1 MNNKL
6 LTTGQAAK
14 ICSVTPDTVLK
25 WIHSG
30 RLPATRTP
38 GGHHRVSV
46 EDLEQVLVGGDQKS
60 EDAAVDLGER
70 PERPFRYCWE
80 FNGKGELREGCKECV
95 VYEMRAE
102 RCYEVVERA
111 REIGHQK
118 VFCQQSCAEC
128 DYYRAVHDQAAN
140 VLVITDNEVLAET
153 LKSGAAREGFNL
165 EVTDC
170 EYTTSAVVDS
180 FRPDVAV
187 VDCSLGKQLTR
198 DICDHLV
205 EDPRVPFIRVV
216 LAAGEGEVPAECDK
230 EVFARIEKPFDIRHV
245 AEFVSGRWGERRTL
259 N

>member
-1 MNNKL
+1 MTNKL

-38 GGHHRVSV
+38 GGHHRVARH
-46 EDLEQVLVGGDQKS
+46 DLEQVLSADA
-60 EDAAVDLGER
+60 DAAIER
-70 PERPFRYCWE
+70 TSEAAERPFRYCWE
-80 FNGKGELREGCKECV
+80 FNGRGELRDGCKDCV

-111 REIGHQK
+111 REIGHNK
-118 VFCQQSCAEC
+118 VFCKQTCAEC

-140 VLVITDNEVLAET
+140 VLVITDNEVLADT
-153 LKSGAAREGFNL
+153 LKRGAAQQGFNL
-165 EVTDC
+165 EVADC

-216 LAAGEGEVPAECDK
+216 LAASEGEVPAECNK

-245 AEFVSGRWGERRTL
+245 AEFVSGRWGDRKAL